1 MVDAAP
7 WLLVGLGN
15 PGRKYADNRHNIG
28 FMAVERW
35 VDQNVTPGVPDPWRD
50 KFHARFAAL
59 TTSAGR
65 CVVLQP
71 QTFMNRSGKSVQAA
85 KAFYRV
91 PDKQIIVV
99 HDELDFEFG
108 RVAVKAGGGH
118 GGHNGLRD
126 IIAATGSRDFVRVRV
141 GIGRPPKGPMD
152 VSAWVLANFSDEDRA
167 DLPDVVDRA
176 VAASTA
182 VMVDG
187 LSAAM
192 NRFNKTPAK
201 AAASPPKAESK
212 RTEDPAEPT

>member
-1 MVDAAP
+1 MDDAAP
-7 WLLVGLGN
+7 WLVVGLGN
-15 PGRKYADNRHNIG
+15 PGAKYAEHRHNIG
-28 FMAVERW
+28 FMVTSAW
-35 VDQNVTPGVPDPWRD
+35 VDQNLAPGVPDPWRD
-50 KFHARFAAL
+50 KFNGRLAAL

-71 QTFMNRSGKSVQAA
+71 QTYMNRSGKAVQAA

-91 PDKQIIVV
+91 PDRQIIVV

-126 IIAATGSRDFVRVRV
+126 IIAVTGSRDFVRVRV

-152 VSAWVLANFSDEDRA
+152 VADWVLSNFSESDRA

-176 VAASTA
+176 SAALSA
-182 VMVDG
+182 VITDG
-187 LSAAM
+187 LSKAM
-192 NRFNKTPAK
+192 NRFNKIAAK
-201 AAASPPKAESK
+201 EPPSGNKADPEPTAES
-212 RTEDPAEPT
+212 E